1 MNQIETLLQVASSQ
15 LGVEEDPKGSNM
27 TKYGQAYGWNGVA
40 WCMQFVWWCFREAG
54 LSSLFYNG
62 NKTASCTTLMK
73 WAANNGHFVVKDY
86 RKGDVFLYDYDNVK
100 TDSEHTGIYTGETV
114 NGKYKAIEGNYADAV
129 RMVERKPSEI
139 IGAFRPA
146 WQDEGEA
153 PQDGGSR
160 PVTVSLPE
168 LSKGSRGDAVEAMQ
182 FLLEG
187 NGYSC
192 GRYGCDGD
200 FGNDTASA
208 LRSYQQYHGLV
219 SDAVCGVKTWSK
231 LLGV

>member
-1 MNQIETLLQVASSQ
+1 MTQADKLVSAAVSQIGER
-15 LGVEEDPKGSNM
+15 ENPPGSNM
-27 TKYGQAYGWNGVA
+27 TKYGAAYGWNGVA
-40 WCMQFVWWCFREAG
+40 WCCIFVWWCFREAG

-62 NKTASCTTLMK
+62 NKTASCTALMK
-73 WAANNGHFVVKDY
+73 WAANCGRFVVKDFA
-86 RKGDVFLYDYDNVK
+86 KGDVFLYDYDNVK
-100 TDSEHTGIYTGETV
+100 TDSEHTGIYTGEMV
-114 NGKYKAIEGNYADAV
+114 NGKYKVVEGNYADAV
-129 RMVERKPSEI
+129 CMVERNPGEI

-168 LSKGSRGDAVEAMQ
+168 LSKGSRGASVEAMQ
-182 FLLEG
+182 MLLEG

-192 GRYGCDGD
+192 GRYGRDGD

-208 LRSYQQYHGLV
+208 LRSYQQYHGLEA
-219 SDAVCGVKTWSK
+219 DAVCGIRTWSK